1 MDIEDLKIAFAEHP
15 QIKAIEERITK
26 KGDRHVL
33 VSGLYAS
40 SRSLVLERLSQILS
54 RKKATRGESLFIIM
68 DNAES
73 AQYLYSDLC
82 QVQRD
87 KGQGTKVLF
96 FPAAKKRRAVDD
108 AAMIMGLV
116 YTSILF
122 MVVPIIG
129 VMDSLDNSLIEAA
142 YDLGAKKAVI
152 WRQIIIPHCMPGII
166 SGCIIVFMMVLGSY
180 LTPNLMG
187 GKNSMWFTEQIY
199 NQFILYR
206 NWNMGSAFGFLL
218 LFMSSI
224 IIWVALKLSGQSL
237 KEVVK

>member
-82 QVQRD
+82 QIQGTKDKVQGTKD
-87 KGQGTKVLF
+87 KGQRRKDVWCWDHEALF
-96 FPAAKKRRAVDD
+96 SCRSR
-108 AAMIMGLV
+108 I
-116 YTSILF
+116 
-122 MVVPIIG
+122 
-129 VMDSLDNSLIEAA
+129 
-142 YDLGAKKAVI
+142 
-152 WRQIIIPHCMPGII
+152 
-166 SGCIIVFMMVLGSY
+166 
-180 LTPNLMG
+180 
-187 GKNSMWFTEQIY
+187 
-199 NQFILYR
+199 
-206 NWNMGSAFGFLL
+206 
-218 LFMSSI
+218 
-224 IIWVALKLSGQSL
+224 
-237 KEVVK
+237 